1 MIPEWNQAKYTV
13 ICEACRDME
22 LEWPKNVMYVADFAV
37 LPET

>member
-22 LEWPKNVMYVADFAV
+22 IVMFIAKNW
-37 LPET
+37 